1 MAIEEKEYNDHKAK
15 CSKSFDDLFDQQKKF
30 LAWQEKMDRAMFG
43 EEELETKGV
52 LTMTQEMYKS
62 MMLANGGKRIFWI
75 TASVA
80 GAITGIIICGNK
92 IIEILKKIVSN

>member
-1 MAIEEKEYNDHKAK
+1 MVDEKEYLNHKAK
-15 CSKSFDDLFDQQKKF
+15 CGESFKAIIDQQKKF
-30 LAWQEKMDRAMFG
+30 LEWQGKMDRAMFG

-75 TASVA
+75 TASIAGSIVA
-80 GAITGIIICGNK
+80 IIVCFNTLKEFIKK
-92 IIEILKKIVSN
+92 IILN